1 MGPCLGRALPRP
13 ARPPGFYSLDYNGL
27 RASLAHQVRVHGF
40 SVSFLRS
47 IDCLWHGAAN
57 REVAVSLLVCDR
69 SCVGR
74 PPGCGA
80 TRPLFGRQLGRLRAR
95 LQPGF
100 DPLGIRGWASR
111 SRLASGGPDGASLR
125 LVGLFGRSGAHI
137 SRSAA
142 RAMS

>member
-1 MGPCLGRALPRP
+1 
-13 ARPPGFYSLDYNGL
+13 
-27 RASLAHQVRVHGF
+27 
-40 SVSFLRS
+40 
-47 IDCLWHGAAN
+47 
-57 REVAVSLLVCDR
+57 
-69 SCVGR
+69 VGR

-100 DPLGIRGWASR
+100 DALGIRGWASR